1 MVFWSQSSLID
12 NQAKHN
18 VLTAKKKTVHPQGYF
33 KHQNNKP
40 SIETV
45 LDFSKEF
52 KLRQKNQSHTEKKKK
67 IFNKRRHK
75 NNFRFK

>member
-1 MVFWSQSSLID
+1 MH
-12 NQAKHN
+12 A
-18 VLTAKKKTVHPQGYF
+18 QGYF

-67 IFNKRRHK
+67 IFTREDIKIISDLNKNGGDTNHIL
-75 NNFRFK
+75 